1 MEIKSMKEALVS
13 EETQKLLKEMEAF
26 SRKVTSTANESK
38 KFLEKSGIC
47 TPNGNLKLVYR

>member
-1 MEIKSMKEALVS
+1 MKEALVS
-13 EETQKLLKEMEAF
+13 EETQMLLKEMEAF